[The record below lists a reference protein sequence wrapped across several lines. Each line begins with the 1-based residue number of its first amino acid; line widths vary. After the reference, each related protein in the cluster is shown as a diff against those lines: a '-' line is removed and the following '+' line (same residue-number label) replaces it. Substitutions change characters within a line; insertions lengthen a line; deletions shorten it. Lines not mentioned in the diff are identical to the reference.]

1 MTEFVIYKSMDY
13 HVKEYYRQY
22 SDDSSNGNFH
32 KVIALHEAP
41 DISWKEL
48 SKLVPSLPK
57 GWEELAHLPS
67 SDRIEFTEDFWR
79 SKIPYRT
86 GLDDSLGNFFGTLD
100 DIGIY
105 ITQKCYDDPFAAH
118 LVYSFKDD
126 GGFFRG
132 EVPAAEKD
140 LAELKNYFPGFTL
153 PVDYLAFLQIHD
165 GFCKTTDCTGIV
177 CSSLMPAAY
186 ESFQAQLA
194 NGDPLTTRNG
204 VLIDPKSLIPFYESF
219 GMPFYQCFWA
229 DWYPEDEMGNVYFS
243 GNQKTI
249 TEFSATNSSAES
261 MAFPTFT
268 DWLMFYLERLV

>member
-1 MTEFVIYKSMDY
+1 MDY

-22 SDDSSNGNFH
+22 SDDSPSGNFH

-41 DISWKEL
+41 DISWNEL
-48 SKLVPSLPK
+48 SKLVPTLPK

-67 SDRIEFTEDFWR
+67 KDRIEFAEDFWR
-79 SKIPYRT
+79 SKLPYRT
-86 GLDDSLGNFFGTLD
+86 NLDGALRKFFLALD

-105 ITQKCYDDPFAAH
+105 ITQKRYDDPCEVH
-118 LVYSFKDD
+118 LVYSLKDD

-132 EVPAAEKD
+132 SIPAGDKQIQ
-140 LAELKNYFPGFTL
+140 ELKNFFPSFIL

-165 GFCKTTDCTGIV
+165 GFCKTTDCTGLI
-177 CSSLMPAAY
+177 SSSKMPQAY
-186 ESFQAQLA
+186 LDLQKILQE
-194 NGDPLTTRNG
+194 GDPITRRDG
-204 VLIDPKSLIPFYESF
+204 SLIDPQSLLPFYESF

-243 GNQKTI
+243 GTQRTI
-249 TEFSATNSSAES
+249 SEVIDLDSSS
-261 MAFPTFT
+261 DVMAFPTFT